1 MLNMNNFT
9 LNILIRSLINNKLLT
24 AIQIGGLVIG
34 FTIVTFLLVKIKYE
48 YSYDTFWKDSKSIYR
63 LGLDLSYEDGRE
75 YRSARNFDG
84 SSDLLKTEVPGI
96 VSQCN
101 LGRDVITVYD
111 HDKVIQ
117 NVDWFWSDT
126 TFFSVFERKILSRE
140 SNQLFGD
147 IHGIAISESFAKKLF
162 GNEDPLNKE
171 ITLNEGWKFLVKS
184 VFEDIPVNSHIK
196 VDVLGSY
203 QSLYYYMRNFDN
215 RTQTLIENPGFAYQ
229 KASPYT
235 QSRWSSP
242 TQFRPHCYIRL
253 EPNVDIATVK
263 SATLPAIK
271 KVGLPPNLEKSN
283 INFIF
288 QPIESIHLH
297 SNLNDELNANGS
309 TMQVN
314 FLIIIAMVIL
324 VVCIVNYLNLS
335 TISAIEE
342 RKSYSIRIL
351 NGSSKISV
359 FTSLLLKNLFLY
371 SLALLISAQI
381 AAVIIPLQLPL
392 QTISGLI
399 FLVMLSIVGLGALIS
414 TLIPYLLVFST
425 PIFLS
430 LKGQSVA
437 LNQHFSGRKALVV
450 MQFTISIILIICTI
464 GIFKQMDFVMKEKLG
479 FSGQQTLFS
488 YTPMTMTNS
497 PEIPSKLLTFKNE
510 VLALSG
516 VSSFSVSSS
525 VPGKEIRRIQDN
537 VLPGNSAEPFSS
549 PFNEISID
557 DYFLKTYGIPIIAGK
572 NIEEKANWTSD
583 EVIINRCASET
594 MGYKKPEEA
603 IESVFRIGQNTFKVK
618 GVVENYHH
626 VSLHYP
632 VKPSIYFQNLQWE
645 MSVGYYSFKLNTSNI
660 SGTMKEIE
668 SIWKKLYPKD
678 EFIYFFSNKE
688 FESQYQND
696 LNFKN
701 ILTTSALLAL
711 IISCMGL
718 LSLAIFA
725 TKRRT
730 KEIGIRKVNGAK
742 VSEILTMLNKD
753 FVKWVAIA
761 FVIATPIAWYAIHTW
776 LESFAYRTT
785 MSWWI
790 FALAGL
796 LALGIAL
803 LTVSWQSWKVATR
816 NPVDALRYE

>member
-1 MLNMNNFT
+1 MNNFT
-9 LNILIRSLINNKLLT
+9 LKILIRSLINNKLLT
-24 AIQIGGLVIG
+24 AIQIAGLVIG
-34 FTIVTFLLVKIKYE
+34 FSIVIFLLVKIKYE
-48 YSYDTFWKDSKSIYR
+48 YSYDTFWKDSQSIYR
-63 LGLDLSYEDGRE
+63 LGLDLSYEDGRV
-75 YRSARNFDG
+75 YKSARNFEG
-84 SSDLLKTEVPGI
+84 SSELLKTEIPGI

-126 TFFSVFERKILSRE
+126 TFFSVFERKILYRE

-147 IHGIAISESFAKKLF
+147 IHGIAISESFARKLF

-184 VFEDIPVNSHIK
+184 VFEDIPVNSHLK

-215 RTQTLIENPGFAYQ
+215 SAQTLIENPGFAYQ

-235 QSRWSSP
+235 QSRWSSQ

-253 EPNVDIATVK
+253 EPNVNISTVK
-263 SATLPAIK
+263 AATHPAIK
-271 KVGLPPNLEKSN
+271 KVGLPPNLEKSKIN
-283 INFIF
+283 IIF

-297 SNLNDELNANGS
+297 SNLNDELETNGS

-324 VVCIVNYLNLS
+324 VICIVNYLNLS

-351 NGSSKISV
+351 NGSSKIAV
-359 FTSLLLKNLFLY
+359 FSSLLYKNLFQY
-371 SLALLISAQI
+371 GLAMFISVQI
-381 AAVIIPLQLPL
+381 AAIVIPLQLPL
-392 QTISGLI
+392 SSISGII
-399 FLVMLSIVGLGALIS
+399 FLIMFTIAVSGALIS
-414 TLIPYLLVFST
+414 TLIPYLLVFNT

-430 LKGQSVA
+430 LKGQSVGM
-437 LNQHFSGRKALVV
+437 NQSWSSRKALVV
-450 MQFTISIILIICTI
+450 LQFAISVILISCTI
-464 GIFKQMDFVMKEKLG
+464 GIFKQMDFVMRQKLG
-479 FSGQQTLFS
+479 FSGQQTIFS
-488 YTPMTMTNS
+488 YTPMSMTNS

-510 VLALSG
+510 VLALPGISL
-516 VSSFSVSSS
+516 FSVSSS

-537 VLPGNSAEPFSS
+537 VFAGNSAEPFSS

-557 DYFLKTYGIPIIAGK
+557 DSFLKTYAIPIVAGN
-572 NIEEKANWTSD
+572 NIDERANWTSD
-583 EVIINRCASET
+583 EVIVNRLASEA

-603 IESVFRIGQNTFKVK
+603 IGSVFRIGQDTYKIK
-618 GVVENYHH
+618 GVIDNYHH
-626 VSLHYP
+626 VSLHQQ
-632 VKPSIYFQNLQWE
+632 VKPSIYLQNLQWE

-660 SGTMKEIE
+660 LGTLKEIE
-668 SIWKKLYPKD
+668 SVWKRLYPRD

-696 LNFKN
+696 LNFKY

-711 IISCMGL
+711 IVSCMGL
-718 LSLAIFA
+718 LSLTIFT

-742 VSEILTMLNKD
+742 VSEVLTMLNKD
-753 FVKWVAIA
+753 LVKWVAIA
-761 FVIATPIAWYAIHTW
+761 FVIATPVAWFAMHTW

-785 MSWWI
+785 LSWWI
-790 FALAGL
+790 FVISGL

-816 NPVDALRYE
+816 NPVEALRYE

>member
-1 MLNMNNFT
+1 MNNFT
-9 LNILIRSLINNKLLT
+9 LKTLIRSLKNNILLT

-34 FTIVTFLLVKIKYE
+34 FTIVIFLLVKIKYE
-48 YSYDTFWKDSKSIYR
+48 YSYDTFWKDSQSIYR
-63 LGLDLSYEDGRE
+63 LGLDLSYEDGRV
-75 YRSARNFDG
+75 YRSARNFEG
-84 SSDLLKTEVPGI
+84 SSELLKAEVPGI

-101 LGRDVITVYD
+101 LARDVITVYD

-126 TFFSVFERKILSRE
+126 TFFNVFERKILYKE

-147 IHGIAISESFAKKLF
+147 VHGIAISESFARKLF

-203 QSLYYYMRNFDN
+203 QSLNYYMRNFDN
-215 RTQTLIENPGFAYQ
+215 NTQKLIENPSFTYQ

-235 QSRWSSP
+235 RSRWSSP
-242 TQFRPHCYIRL
+242 TQFRPICYIRL
-253 EPNVDIATVK
+253 DPNVNITTVK
-263 SATLPAIK
+263 SAAIPAMK
-271 KVGLPPNLEKSN
+271 KVGLPPNLEKSS
-283 INFIF
+283 IKFIF
-288 QPIESIHLH
+288 QPVESIHLH
-297 SNLNDELNANGS
+297 SNLNDELSSNGS
-309 TMQVN
+309 TLQVN
-314 FLIIIAMVIL
+314 FLIILAMVIL

-359 FTSLLLKNLFLY
+359 FVSLLFKNLFLY
-371 SLALLISAQI
+371 GIALLVSIQI
-381 AAVIIPLQLPL
+381 EAIVIPLQLPMAA
-392 QTISGLI
+392 ISGLTVLI
-399 FLVMLSIVGLGALIS
+399 MIIIVLSGSLIS

-437 LNQHFSGRKALVV
+437 LNQSWSSRKALIVL
-450 MQFTISIILIICTI
+450 QFTISIILIICTI
-464 GIFKQMDFVMKEKLG
+464 GIFKQMDFVMKQKLG

-510 VLALSG
+510 VLGLPG
-516 VSSFSVSSS
+516 VNSFSVSSS

-537 VLPGNSAEPFSS
+537 VLPGNSADPFGSPFS
-549 PFNEISID
+549 EISID
-557 DYFLKTYGIPIIAGK
+557 DSFLKTYAIQLVAGA
-572 NIEEKANWTSD
+572 NIEERADWTSD
-583 EVIINRCASET
+583 EVIVNRLASEA

-603 IESVFRIGQNTFKVK
+603 IGSVFRIGQETYKVK
-618 GVVENYHH
+618 GVIDNYHH
-626 VSLHYP
+626 VSLHQP
-632 VKPSIYFQNLQWE
+632 VKPSIYLQNLQWE
-645 MSVGYYSFKLNTSNI
+645 MSVGYYSFKLNASNI
-660 SGTMKEIE
+660 PGTMKEIE
-668 SIWKKLYPKD
+668 KIWKRLYPKD

-696 LNFKN
+696 LNFKY

-718 LSLAIFA
+718 LSLAIFT

-742 VSEILTMLNKD
+742 VSEVLTMLNKD
-753 FVKWVAIA
+753 LVKWVAIA
-761 FVIATPIAWYAIHTW
+761 FVIATPVAWFAMHTW

-790 FALAGL
+790 FAISGL

-803 LTVSWQSWKVATR
+803 LTVSWQSWKVARR
-816 NPVDALRYE
+816 NPVEALRYE

>member
-1 MLNMNNFT
+1 MNSFT
-9 LNILIRSLINNKLLT
+9 LKILIKSLKNNKLLT
-24 AIQIGGLVIG
+24 AIQLGGLVIG
-34 FTIVTFLLVKIKYE
+34 FSIVIFLLVKIKYE
-48 YSYDTFWKDSKSIYR
+48 YSYDTFWKDSQSIYR
-63 LGLDLSYEDGRE
+63 LGLDLSYEDGRT

-84 SSDLLKTEVPGI
+84 SSELLKSEVPGI

-126 TFFSVFERKILSRE
+126 TFFNVFERKIILKE

-184 VFEDIPVNSHIK
+184 VFEDIPVNSHLK

-215 RTQTLIENPGFAYQ
+215 STQTLIENPDFTYQ

-235 QSRWSSP
+235 RSRWSSP

-253 EPNVDIATVK
+253 EPRIDISTVK
-263 SATLPAIK
+263 SATLTAIK
-271 KVGLPPNLEKSN
+271 KVGLPPDLEKSN

-288 QPIESIHLH
+288 QPAESIHLH
-297 SNLNDELNANGS
+297 SNLNDELNTNGS
-309 TMQVN
+309 TTQVN

-351 NGSSKISV
+351 NGSSRISV
-359 FTSLLLKNLFLY
+359 FATLFLKNLFLY
-371 SLALLISAQI
+371 GLSLYISVQI
-381 AAVIIPLQLPL
+381 ALIFINLLLPL
-392 QTISGLI
+392 QTISSLI
-399 FLVMLSIVGLGALIS
+399 FLIMFTIAGLGALIS

-425 PIFLS
+425 PVFLS
-430 LKGQSVA
+430 LKGQSVP
-437 LNQHFSGRKALVV
+437 LNQHWSGRKALVV
-450 MQFTISIILIICTI
+450 LQFAISIILIICTI
-464 GIFKQMDFVMKEKLG
+464 GIFKQMNFVMKEKLG
-479 FSGQQTLFS
+479 FSGQKTMFS
-488 YTPMTMTNS
+488 YTPMSMTNS

-510 VLALSG
+510 VLLLPG
-516 VSSFSVSSS
+516 VSSFSVTSS

-537 VLPGNSAEPFSS
+537 VFAGNSAKPFNS

-557 DYFLKTYGIPIIAGK
+557 DSFLKTYGIPVVAG
-572 NIEEKANWTSD
+572 NNMNEKANWTSD
-583 EVIINRCASET
+583 EVIVNQRASEA
-594 MGYKKPEEA
+594 MGYKMPEDA
-603 IESVFRIGQNTFKVK
+603 IGSVFRIGQNTFKVK
-618 GVVENYHH
+618 GVIENYHH
-626 VSLHYP
+626 VSLHQP

-645 MSVGYYSFKLNTSNI
+645 MSVGYYSFKLNTPNI
-660 SGTMKEIE
+660 LGTVREIE
-668 SIWKKLYPKD
+668 KIWKRLYPRD

-688 FESQYQND
+688 FELQYQND
-696 LNFKN
+696 LNFKY

-718 LSLAIFA
+718 LSLAIFT

-742 VSEILTMLNKD
+742 VSEVLTMLNKD

-761 FVIATPIAWYAIHTW
+761 FVIATPVAYYAMNRW
-776 LESFAYRTT
+776 LESFAFKTT
-785 MSWWI
+785 LSWWI
-790 FALAGL
+790 FVLAGL

-803 LTVSWQSWKVATR
+803 LTVSWQSWKVAAR
-816 NPVDALRYE
+816 NPVEALRYE

>member
-1 MLNMNNFT
+1 MNSFT
-9 LNILIRSLINNKLLT
+9 LKILIKSLRNNKLLT
-24 AIQIGGLVIG
+24 AIQLGGLVIG
-34 FTIVTFLLVKIKYE
+34 FTIVIFLLVKIKYE
-48 YSYDTFWKDSKSIYR
+48 YSYDTFWKDSQSIYR
-63 LGLDLSYEDGRE
+63 LGLDLSYEDGRV
-75 YRSARNFDG
+75 YRSARNFEG
-84 SSDLLKTEVPGI
+84 SSELLKAEVPGI

-126 TFFSVFERKILSRE
+126 TFFSVFERKILYRE

-147 IHGIAISESFAKKLF
+147 IHGIAISESFARKLF

-171 ITLNEGWKFLVKS
+171 ITLNEGWKFLIKS
-184 VFEDIPVNSHIK
+184 VFEDIPVNSHLK

-215 RTQTLIENPGFAYQ
+215 RTQTLIENPSFTYQ
-229 KASPYT
+229 KASPYS
-235 QSRWSSP
+235 QSRWGSP

-253 EPNVDIATVK
+253 EPHVDITTVK

-297 SNLNDELNANGS
+297 SNLNDELKVNGS
-309 TMQVN
+309 TTQVN

-351 NGSSKISV
+351 NGSGKTAV
-359 FTSLLLKNLFLY
+359 FASLLLKNMFLNG
-371 SLALLISAQI
+371 LALIISVQI
-381 AAVIIPLQLPL
+381 ASTIIPQQLPIH
-392 QTISGLI
+392 TISGLI
-399 FLVMLSIVGLGALIS
+399 FLVIILIAALGALIS
-414 TLIPYLLVFST
+414 TIVPYLLVFST
-425 PIFLS
+425 PIFLA
-430 LKGQSVA
+430 LKGQSVI
-437 LNQHFSGRKALVV
+437 LNQNWSSRKVLVV
-450 MQFTISIILIICTI
+450 LQFAISIILIICTI
-464 GIFKQMDFVMKEKLG
+464 GIFKQMNFVMKEKLG
-479 FSGQQTLFS
+479 FSGEQTLFS

-510 VLALSG
+510 ALTLSG
-516 VSSFSVSSS
+516 VNSFSVSSS

-537 VLPGNSAEPFSS
+537 VFAGNSAEPFSS

-557 DYFLKTYGIPIIAGK
+557 DSFLRTYGISVVAGN
-572 NIEEKANWTSD
+572 NINEKTNWTSD
-583 EVIINRCASET
+583 EVIVNQCASEA
-594 MGYKKPEEA
+594 MGYKKPEDA
-603 IESVFRIGQNTFKVK
+603 IGSVFRIGQNTFKVK
-618 GVVENYHH
+618 GVIENYHH
-626 VSLHYP
+626 VSLHQS

-645 MSVGYYSFKLNTSNI
+645 MSVGYYSFKLNTPNI
-660 SGTMKEIE
+660 LDTMREIE
-668 SIWKKLYPKD
+668 KIWKRLYPRD

-688 FESQYQND
+688 FELQYQND
-696 LNFKN
+696 LNFKY

-711 IISCMGL
+711 AISCMGL
-718 LSLAIFA
+718 LSLAIFT

-742 VSEILTMLNKD
+742 VSEVMAMLNKD
-753 FVKWVAIA
+753 FVRWVAIA
-761 FVIATPIAWYAIHTW
+761 FVIATPVSWYAMTKW
-776 LESFAYRTT
+776 LESFSYKTCL
-785 MSWWI
+785 SWWI

-816 NPVDALRYE
+816 NPVEALRYE

>member
-1 MLNMNNFT
+1 MNNFT
-9 LNILIRSLINNKLLT
+9 LKILIKSLRNNKLLT
-24 AIQIGGLVIG
+24 AIQLVGLVIG
-34 FTIVTFLLVKIKYE
+34 FTIVIFLLVKIKYE
-48 YSYDTFWKDSKSIYR
+48 YSYDTFWKDSQSIYR
-63 LGLDLSYEDGRE
+63 LGLDLSYEDGRV
-75 YRSARNFDG
+75 YRSARNFEG
-84 SSDLLKTEVPGI
+84 SSELLKAEIPGI

-126 TFFSVFERKILSRE
+126 TFFSVFERKILYKE

-147 IHGIAISESFAKKLF
+147 IHGIAISASFAKKLF

-171 ITLNEGWKFLVKS
+171 ITLNEGWMFLVKS
-184 VFEDIPVNSHIK
+184 VFEDIPDNSHLK

-215 RTQTLIENPGFAYQ
+215 TTQTLIENPSFTYQ

-235 QSRWSSP
+235 RSRWSSP

-253 EPNVDIATVK
+253 EPHVDITTVK

-297 SNLNDELNANGS
+297 SNLNDELNANGT

-324 VVCIVNYLNLS
+324 VVCIVNYLNLG

-359 FTSLLLKNLFLY
+359 FVTLFLKNLFLY
-371 SLALLISAQI
+371 GIALYISVQI
-381 AAVIIPLQLPL
+381 ALIFINLLLPQHII
-392 QTISGLI
+392 SSLI
-399 FLVMLSIVGLGALIS
+399 FLVMITIVGLGAFIS
-414 TLIPYLLVFST
+414 TLIPYLLVFRT
-425 PIFLS
+425 PVFLS

-437 LNQHFSGRKALVV
+437 LNQHWSGRKALVV
-450 MQFTISIILIICTI
+450 LQFAISIILIICTI
-464 GIFKQMDFVMKEKLG
+464 GIFKQMNFVMKEKLG
-479 FSGQQTLFS
+479 FSGQQTMFS
-488 YTPMTMTNS
+488 YTPMSMTNS

-510 VLALSG
+510 VLTLPG
-516 VSSFSVSSS
+516 VNSFSVSSS

-537 VLPGNSAEPFSS
+537 VFAGNSAEPFSS

-557 DYFLKTYGIPIIAGK
+557 DSFLKTYGISVVAGN
-572 NIEEKANWTSD
+572 NINEKTNWTSD
-583 EVIINRCASET
+583 EVIVNQCASEA
-594 MGYKKPEEA
+594 MGYKKPEDA
-603 IESVFRIGQNTFKVK
+603 IGSVFRIGQNTFKVK
-618 GVVENYHH
+618 GVIENYHH
-626 VSLHYP
+626 VSLHQP

-645 MSVGYYSFKLNTSNI
+645 MSVGYYSFKLNTPNI
-660 SGTMKEIE
+660 LGTVREIE
-668 SIWKKLYPKD
+668 KIWKRLYPRD

-688 FESQYQND
+688 FELQYQND
-696 LNFKN
+696 LNFKY

-718 LSLAIFA
+718 LSLAIFT

-742 VSEILTMLNKD
+742 VSEVLTMLNKD

-761 FVIATPIAWYAIHTW
+761 FVIAMPIAYYAMNRW
-776 LESFAYRTT
+776 LEGFAYKTT
-785 MSWWI
+785 LSWWI

-816 NPVDALRYE
+816 NPVEALRYE

>member
-1 MLNMNNFT
+1 MNIFPLKT
-9 LNILIRSLINNKLLT
+9 LIRSMLNNKLLT
-24 AIQIGGLVIG
+24 GIQIGGLVIG
-34 FTIVTFLLVKIKYE
+34 FTIVIFILVKIKYE
-48 YSYDTFWKDSKSIYR
+48 YSYDTFWKDSPSIYR
-63 LGLDLSYEDGRE
+63 LGLDLSYEDGRL
-75 YRSARNFDG
+75 YRSARNFEG
-84 SSDLLKTEVPGI
+84 SSELLKAEIPGI

-126 TFFSVFERKILSRE
+126 TFFSVFERKILYKE

-253 EPNVDIATVK
+253 EPNVDIATVI

-351 NGSSKISV
+351 NGSNKISV
-359 FTSLLLKNLFLY
+359 FASLLLKNLILY
-371 SLALLISAQI
+371 SLALLISMQI
-381 AAVIIPLQLPL
+381 ASTIIPLQLPL
-392 QTISGLI
+392 HTISGLI
-399 FLVMLSIVGLGALIS
+399 FMVIFFIAVLGALIS
-414 TLIPYLLVFST
+414 TIIPYLLVFST
-425 PIFLS
+425 PIFLA

-437 LNQHFSGRKALVV
+437 LNQNWSSRKALVV
-450 MQFTISIILIICTI
+450 LQFAISIILIICTI

-479 FSGQQTLFS
+479 FSGEKTLFS

-497 PEIPSKLLTFKNE
+497 PEIPSKLLAFKNE
-510 VLALSG
+510 VLPLSG

-537 VLPGNSAEPFSS
+537 VMPGNSAEPFGS

-557 DYFLKTYGIPIIAGK
+557 NNFLKTYDIPVIAGT
-572 NIEEKANWTSD
+572 NLDERTNWTSD

-594 MGYKKPEEA
+594 MGNKNPEEA
-603 IESVFRIGQNTFKVK
+603 IGSVFRIGQNTFKVK
-618 GVVENYHH
+618 GVVENYYH

-645 MSVGYYSFKLNTSNI
+645 MSVGYYSFKLNTSDVL
-660 SGTMKEIE
+660 GTMKEIE
-668 SIWKKLYPKD
+668 RIWKKLYPKD
-678 EFIYFFSNKE
+678 EFIYFFSNME

-718 LSLAIFA
+718 LSLAIFT

-742 VSEILTMLNKD
+742 VSEVMAMLNKD
-753 FVKWVAIA
+753 FVRWVAIA
-761 FVIATPIAWYAIHTW
+761 FVIASPVAWYAMNKW
-776 LESFAYRTT
+776 LESFAYKT
-785 MSWWI
+785 SLNWWI

-816 NPVDALRYE
+816 NPVEALRYE

>member
-1 MLNMNNFT
+1 MNNFT
-9 LNILIRSLINNKLLT
+9 LKTLIRSLIRNKLLT
-24 AIQIGGLVIG
+24 VIQIGGLVIG
-34 FTIVTFLLVKIKYE
+34 FTIVIFLLVKIKYE
-48 YSYDTFWKDSKSIYR
+48 YSYDTFWKDSQSIYR
-63 LGLDLSYEDGRE
+63 LGLDLSYEDGRG
-75 YRSARNFDG
+75 YQSARNFEG
-84 SSDLLKTEVPGI
+84 SSELLKAEIPGI

-126 TFFSVFERKILSRE
+126 TFFSVFERKILYRE

-184 VFEDIPVNSHIK
+184 VFKDIPVNSHLK

-215 RTQTLIENPGFAYQ
+215 TTQTLIENPGFTYQ
-229 KASPYT
+229 KASPYSR
-235 QSRWSSP
+235 SRWSSP

-253 EPNVDIATVK
+253 EPHVDITTVK

-271 KVGLPPNLEKSN
+271 KVGLPPNLEKST
-283 INFIF
+283 INLIF

-309 TMQVN
+309 TTQVN

-351 NGSSKISV
+351 NGSSKIAV
-359 FTSLLLKNLFLY
+359 FATLFLKNLFLY
-371 SLALLISAQI
+371 GLAFYISVQI
-381 AAVIIPLQLPL
+381 ASIFINLLLSLQKISSFILLVMVII
-392 QTISGLI
+392 S
-399 FLVMLSIVGLGALIS
+399 VLGTLIS
-414 TLIPYLLVFST
+414 TLLPYLLVFST

-437 LNQHFSGRKALVV
+437 LNQHWSGRKALVV
-450 MQFTISIILIICTI
+450 LQFAISIILIICTI
-464 GIFKQMDFVMKEKLG
+464 GIFKQMKFVTKEKLG

-488 YTPMTMTNS
+488 YTPMSMTNS

-510 VLALSG
+510 ALTLPG
-516 VSSFSVSSS
+516 VTSFSVSSS

-537 VLPGNSAEPFSS
+537 VFAGNSAEPFSS

-557 DYFLKTYGIPIIAGK
+557 DSFLKTYDISILAGN
-572 NIEEKANWTSD
+572 NINEETNWTSD
-583 EVIINRCASET
+583 EVIVNQCASEA
-594 MGYKKPEEA
+594 MGYKKPEDA
-603 IESVFRIGQNTFKVK
+603 IGSVFRIGQNTFKVK
-618 GVVENYHH
+618 GVIENYHH
-626 VSLHYP
+626 VSLHQP

-645 MSVGYYSFKLNTSNI
+645 MSVGYYSFKLNTPNI
-660 SGTMKEIE
+660 LGTVREIE
-668 SIWKKLYPKD
+668 KIWKRLYPRD
-678 EFIYFFSNKE
+678 EFIYFFSDKE
-688 FESQYQND
+688 FELQYQND
-696 LNFKN
+696 LNFKY

-718 LSLAIFA
+718 LSLAIFT

-742 VSEILTMLNKD
+742 VSEILTMLNKA

-761 FVIATPIAWYAIHTW
+761 FVIASPVAYYAMNRW
-776 LESFAYRTT
+776 LEGFAYKTAL
-785 MSWWI
+785 SWWI
-790 FALAGL
+790 FVLAGL

-816 NPVDALRYE
+816 NPVEALRYE

>member
-1 MLNMNNFT
+1 MNNFT
-9 LNILIRSLINNKLLT
+9 LKILIRSLKNNKLLT

-34 FTIVTFLLVKIKYE
+34 FTIVIFLLVKIKYE

-63 LGLDLSYEDGRE
+63 LGLDLSYEDGRV

-126 TFFSVFERKILSRE
+126 TFFSVFERKILYRE

-147 IHGIAISESFAKKLF
+147 LHGIAISESFARKLF

-184 VFEDIPVNSHIK
+184 VFEDIPVNSHLK

-215 RTQTLIENPGFAYQ
+215 RTQTLIENPGFTYQ

-235 QSRWSSP
+235 RSRWSSP

-253 EPNVDIATVK
+253 DPNMTIATVK

-314 FLIIIAMVIL
+314 FLMIIALVIL

-351 NGSSKISV
+351 NGSSKLSV

-371 SLALLISAQI
+371 CLALLISAQI
-381 AAVIIPLQLPL
+381 AAVFIPLQLPL

-399 FLVMLSIVGLGALIS
+399 FLVMFSIVGLGSVIS
-414 TLIPYLLVFST
+414 TLIPYLLVFSM
-425 PIFLS
+425 PVFLS

-488 YTPMTMTNS
+488 YTPMSMTNS

-537 VLPGNSAEPFSS
+537 VLPGNSAEPFGS

-557 DYFLKTYGIPIIAGK
+557 DFFLKTYGIPVIAGK

-594 MGYKKPEEA
+594 MGYKNPEES

-660 SGTMKEIE
+660 LGTMKEIE
-668 SIWKKLYPKD
+668 SIWKKLYPRD

-688 FESQYQND
+688 FESQYQSD

-711 IISCMGL
+711 TISCMGL
-718 LSLAIFA
+718 LSLAIF
-725 TKRRT
+725 TTNRRT

-742 VSEILTMLNKD
+742 VSEVLTMLNKD

-761 FVIATPIAWYAIHTW
+761 FVVATPIAWYAIHTW

-816 NPVDALRYE
+816 NPVEALRYE